1 VRVKAH
7 KIQTLN
13 RFVQGGVFFAD
24 ETSGCVHRFVAT
36 SLTKNTNLSRDL
48 QGMLPSN
55 MNWVQEQEQEQKGK
69 RDSIRCLPEAFASG
83 FLSPRIWREG
93 KRKARN

>member
-1 VRVKAH
+1 
-7 KIQTLN
+7 
-13 RFVQGGVFFAD
+13 
-24 ETSGCVHRFVAT
+24 
-36 SLTKNTNLSRDL
+36 
-48 QGMLPSN
+48 MLPSN
-55 MNWVQEQEQEQKGK
+55 MNWVQEQEQEQEQKGK